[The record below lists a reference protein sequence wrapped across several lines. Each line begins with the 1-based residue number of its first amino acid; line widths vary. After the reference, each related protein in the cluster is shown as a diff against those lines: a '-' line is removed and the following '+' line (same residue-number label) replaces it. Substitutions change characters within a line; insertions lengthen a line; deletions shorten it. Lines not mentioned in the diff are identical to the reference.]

1 MAITTLTSQEFD
13 EDARRARKAAE
24 SGPVFITIRGQ
35 PTYVLLGIDE
45 YRHLVGQR
53 GKIAVLLTT
62 PGAEDVE
69 LDIPDFRMK

>member
-1 MAITTLTSQEFD
+1 MAI
-13 EDARRARKAAE
+13 
-24 SGPVFITIRGQ
+24 IRGQ
-35 PTYVLLGIDE
+35 PTYVLLSIDE

>member
-1 MAITTLTSQEFD
+1 MAI
-13 EDARRARKAAE
+13 
-24 SGPVFITIRGQ
+24 IRGQ